1 MWGYKYVKFSRG
13 TAKQNPEMI
22 IDAYIK
28 KINNIEDYL
37 KKFKTKKFKV
47 RLRNYETVLNT
58 LITKSKILYNSGQ
71 PFEEELELNSEDI
84 IKYYKQLE
92 KQNHM
97 ELLTLDLLNK
107 VREELSKFK
116 ENYEKTY
123 KGIF

>member
-1 MWGYKYVKFSRG
+1 MRGYKYVKFSRG